1 MAETMDL
8 FSLNDSSNDNGVLY
22 VEGKVSTI
30 FFESN
35 DSFYKVILVQVV
47 NTNIEWHEDEMVITG
62 SFGEIIEGN
71 EYKFFGK
78 IVNHP
83 KYGKQFQ
90 AHNYENNTPTSEN
103 GLIAYLSSDKFPGI
117 GKKTAQNVVY
127 ALGTTAINQILNN
140 NNVLNQLGLSKKQSE
155 TIVDGIKANNGTE
168 QIIIGLNSYGFGNQ
182 IAAKI
187 FNTYKGDTLDI
198 LKQNP
203 YKMVEDIKG
212 ISFKRADAIAQKN
225 GIAFNDPGRIRAGI
239 ITALNQLSIKNGDTY
254 TTTEPLLNMT
264 LDILNNNGYDEVDG
278 ELLAK
283 ELINLA
289 RDEKIVGED
298 NRIYLSKFY
307 NYEWQIAE
315 NIKNLLDYKSNTV
328 FKTEALDKTI
338 NQIES
343 KLHIN
348 YDESQ
353 LNALKRAINSQLF
366 LLTGGPG
373 TGKTTIIKGLVY
385 LFAELNN
392 ISLNINDY
400 KEENFPILLAAP
412 TGRAAKKMSESTGL
426 PANTIHRLLGLN
438 SYDNN
443 EVDQELE
450 GSLLIVDEMSM
461 VDVDLFK
468 LLMSSIPN
476 HMKVILVGDED
487 QLPSVGP
494 GQVFHDLL
502 NSDLI
507 PGIHLNTIYRQD
519 QHSTI
524 ISLAHDVKNGEI
536 PNDLVDKK
544 PDRSF
549 INCNSTQ
556 MQSVINQIV
565 NKAKQRG
572 FSSND
577 MQVLAPM
584 YRGESGINHLN
595 EIIQNIMNP
604 KQSGS
609 NDVEFRGTIY
619 RINDKVIQLVNSP
632 ENNIY
637 NGDIGR
643 IIEIENGQS
652 SGKDKITISF
662 DQNEV
667 TYERK
672 DWEQFTLA
680 YCTSIHKSQGS
691 EFKMVILPI
700 VPQFDRMLQR
710 NLLYTA
716 ITRASEMLIM
726 LGDYSS
732 FIKCI
737 KNNAVNRNTT
747 LGLRIKKVIDKT
759 NKATYHDIDNV
770 YTSHK
775 DKVLTAELIN
785 SNSIDPMIGMD
796 GIEPIQFM
804 KE

>member
-1 MAETMDL
+1 MAEAMDL

-35 DSFYKVILVQVV
+35 DSFYKVILVHIID
-47 NTNIEWHEDEMVITG
+47 TNLEWHEDEIVVTG

-78 IVNHP
+78 VINHP
-83 KYGKQFQ
+83 KYGHQFQ
-90 AHNYENNTPTSEN
+90 AQNYENNTPTSES
-103 GLIAYLSSDKFPGI
+103 GLIAYLSGDNFPGI
-117 GKKTAQNVVY
+117 GKKTAQTVVR
-127 ALGTTAINQILNN
+127 ALGTSAINQVLNDS
-140 NNVLNQLGLSKKQSE
+140 NVLNQLGLSKKQVN
-155 TIVDGIKANNGTE
+155 TIIEGIKENNGTE

-182 IAAKI
+182 TAAKI
-187 FNTYKGDTLDI
+187 FNAYKSDTLDI

-212 ISFKRADAIAQKN
+212 ISFKKADVIAQKN
-225 GIAFNDPGRIRAGI
+225 GISFNDPGRIRAGLV
-239 ITALNQLSIKNGDTY
+239 TALNQLSIKNGDTY
-254 TTTEPLLNMT
+254 TTTEPLLNTT
-264 LDILNNNGYDEVDG
+264 LDILNSSGYDQVDG
-278 ELLAK
+278 ELLAE

-289 RDEKIVGED
+289 KDGKIVGED
-298 NRIYLSKFY
+298 DRIYLSRLY

-315 NIKNLLDYKSNTV
+315 KIKSLLEYEDTNKSD
-328 FKTEALDKTI
+328 DKSI
-338 NQIES
+338 DAKIKSIEQ

-348 YDESQ
+348 YDQSQ
-353 LNALKRAINSQLF
+353 ANALKAAINSQLF

-392 ISLNINDY
+392 VSLNINDY

-438 SYDNN
+438 SYENDDV
-443 EVDQELE
+443 EQELE

-468 LLMSSIPN
+468 LLITSVPS

-502 NSDLI
+502 NSNLL
-507 PGIHLNTIYRQD
+507 PGIHLNNIYRQD
-519 QHSTI
+519 ANSTI
-524 ISLAHDVKNGEI
+524 IDLAHSVKNGEI
-536 PNDLVDKK
+536 PKDLTEKK

-549 INCNSTQ
+549 IQCSSSQ

-565 NKAKQRG
+565 LRAKQRN
-572 FSSND
+572 FNSND

-584 YRGESGINHLN
+584 YRGEAGINRLN

-604 KQSGS
+604 KSDDLD
-609 NDVEFRGTIY
+609 NVEFRGTMY
-619 RINDKVIQLVNSP
+619 RVNDKVIQLVNSP

-637 NGDIGR
+637 NGDIGK
-643 IIEIENGQS
+643 IIEIEHGSNS
-652 SGKDKITISF
+652 NNDKITIAF
-662 DQNEV
+662 DQNDV
-667 TYERK
+667 TYDRK

-716 ITRASEMLIM
+716 ITRASDMLIM
-726 LGDYSS
+726 LGNYNS
-732 FIKCI
+732 FVKCI
-737 KNNAVNRNTT
+737 QNNAVNRNTT
-747 LGLRIKKVIDKT
+747 LGLRIKKVVDKK

-770 YTSHK
+770 YEGHK
-775 DKVLTAELIN
+775 DKVLTNELIN

-796 GIEPIQFM
+796 GIAPSQFM
-804 KE
+804 KK